1 MADANKRWSY
11 SAGERGR
18 NRVRVFEDN
27 KTRSILVEFHEPSPV
42 TGELKRKRVSLG
54 HSDRDQAKR
63 QADELA
69 ARFATTERKPEVRA
83 SLQQLF
89 DIYGVEVTPE
99 KSDGTQKHDRMC
111 ARMFLDFFG
120 RARRADTLSRRDW
133 DRFIRERRS
142 GKIAPPVRPG
152 SGGVG
157 DRQIAYDL
165 SWLRAVLNWATL
177 AGDGNGGVLL
187 ERNPLKG
194 LPLPREE
201 SPKRPVVT
209 QERYEAMLEVAAA
222 VDWRFELALIL
233 AHETGHRIGAVR
245 KLRWSDIELGRRVV
259 RWRAEDDKI
268 GFEHVTPL
276 SEAAG
281 AALER
286 VRHEAPA
293 IGEAWLLPSPKD
305 LGRPCSRHLVRG
317 WWKRAEE
324 LTGLGHVPGLG
335 WHGLRRKFAT
345 ELKGASL
352 KDLAQL
358 GGWKDPQTI
367 LKCYQSA
374 DEESMRAALAER
386 RVLRGTVGG

>member
-1 MADANKRWSY
+1 MADAKRRWSY

-27 KTRSILVEFHEPSPV
+27 RTRSILVEFNEPSPL
-42 TGELKRKRVSLG
+42 TGKLKRKRVSLG
-54 HSDRDQAKR
+54 HSDRNQAKQ
-63 QADELA
+63 QADEMA
-69 ARFATTERKPEVRA
+69 ARFATTGRKPEVRA

-89 DIYGVEVTPE
+89 DIYGREVTPE
-99 KSDGTQKHDRMC
+99 KAEGTQKHDRMC

-120 RARRADTLSRRDW
+120 RARRAETLSRRDW
-133 DRFIRERRS
+133 DRFIRERRT
-142 GKIAPPVRPG
+142 GKVVPAVRPG

-209 QERYEAMLEVAAA
+209 QERYEAMLAFAAD
-222 VDWRFELALIL
+222 VDRRFELALIL

-245 KLRWSDIELGRRVV
+245 MLRWSDVDLGRRVV

-268 GFEHVTPL
+268 GFEHETPI
-276 SEAAG
+276 SEVAV

-293 IGEAWLLPSPKD
+293 IGEAWVLPSPKD
-305 LGRPCSRHLVRG
+305 LGRPCSRHLVRD
-317 WWKRAEE
+317 WWRRAEE
-324 LTGLGHVPGLG
+324 LTGLEHVPGLG

-345 ELKGASL
+345 ELKQVSL

-386 RVLRGTVGG
+386 RVLRGAAGG

>member
-1 MADANKRWSY
+1 MADASKRWSY

-18 NRVRVFEDN
+18 NRIRVFEDN
-27 KTRSILVEFHEPSPV
+27 KTRSILVEYHEPNPV
-42 TGELKRKRVSLG
+42 TGELKRHRVSLR
-54 HSDRDQAKR
+54 HSDRDRAKR
-63 QADELA
+63 QADKFA
-69 ARFATTERKPEVRA
+69 ADRANSEQKPEVRA
-83 SLQQLF
+83 TLQELF
-89 DIYGVEVTPE
+89 DIYEREVTPE
-99 KSDGTQKHDRMC
+99 KSEGTQKHDRMC
-111 ARMFLDFFG
+111 AKMFLDFFG
-120 RARRADTLSRRDW
+120 RAKRAQTLSRRDW
-133 DRFIRERRS
+133 DRFIRERRA
-142 GKIAPPVRPG
+142 GRVAPAGRKK

-177 AGDGNGGVLL
+177 AGDGEGGVLL

-209 QERYEAMLEVAAA
+209 QERYEAMLAVAGE
-222 VDWRFELALIL
+222 VDWRCELALIL
-233 AHETGHRIGAVR
+233 AHETGHRIGAIR
-245 KLRWSDIELGRRVV
+245 KLRWSDIDLERRVV

-276 SEAAG
+276 SEAAVEG
-281 AALER
+281 LDR

-293 IGEAWLLPSPKD
+293 IGEAWLLPSLED
-305 LGRPCSRHLVRG
+305 AGRPCSRHLLRD
-317 WWKRAEE
+317 WWKRMEKLASLE
-324 LTGLGHVPGLG
+324 HVSGLG

-352 KDLAQL
+352 KDLSQL

-386 RVLRGTVGG
+386 RVLRGAAGG

>member
-27 KTRSILVEFHEPSPV
+27 KTRSILAEFQQPNPI
-42 TGELKRKRVSLG
+42 TGELKRSRVSLR
-54 HSDRDQAKR
+54 HSDRNQAKR
-63 QADELA
+63 QADEMA

-83 SLQQLF
+83 TLQQLF
-89 DIYGVEVTPE
+89 DIYEREVTPE
-99 KSDGTQKHDRMC
+99 KSEGKQKHDRRC
-111 ARMFLDFFG
+111 AKMFLGFFG
-120 RARRADTLSRRDW
+120 RTRRAETLNRRDW

-142 GKIAPPVRPG
+142 GRVAPERRKK
-152 SGGVG
+152 SGGVR

-177 AGDGNGGVLL
+177 AGDGEGGVLL
-187 ERNPLKG
+187 ERNPLRG

-201 SPKRPVVT
+201 SPKRPAVT
-209 QERYEAMLEVAAA
+209 QERYEAMLAVAAD
-222 VDWRFELALIL
+222 VDWRCKLALIL
-233 AHETGHRIGAVR
+233 AHETGHRIGAIR
-245 KLRWSDIELGRRVV
+245 KLRWSDFDLERRVV

-276 SEAAG
+276 SELAV
-281 AALER
+281 AALQH
-286 VRHEAPA
+286 VRHQAPA
-293 IGEAWLLPSPKD
+293 IGEAWMLPSPVHE
-305 LGRPCSRHLVRG
+305 GHPCSRHRVKD
-317 WWKRAEE
+317 WWKDMEE
-324 LTGLGHVPGLG
+324 LADLEHVSGLG

-352 KDLAQL
+352 KDLSQL

-386 RVLRGTVGG
+386 RVLRGASGG